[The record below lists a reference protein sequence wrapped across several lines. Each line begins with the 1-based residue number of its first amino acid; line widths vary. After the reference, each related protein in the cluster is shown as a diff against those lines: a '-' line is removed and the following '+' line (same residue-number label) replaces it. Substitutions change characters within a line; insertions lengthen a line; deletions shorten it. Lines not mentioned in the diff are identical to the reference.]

1 MLLKSGEPTLL
12 DIIIDPD
19 EILPMVPPG
28 CGLTEIVGEYKV
40 EREIPGEIPYKPSEK
55 AHEGGD

>member
-1 MLLKSGEPTLL
+1 MKLLKKLL
-12 DIIIDPD
+12 DPDEPYLIDVIIDPD

-40 EREIPGEIPYKPSEK
+40 ERETARRNPL
-55 AHEGGD
+55 